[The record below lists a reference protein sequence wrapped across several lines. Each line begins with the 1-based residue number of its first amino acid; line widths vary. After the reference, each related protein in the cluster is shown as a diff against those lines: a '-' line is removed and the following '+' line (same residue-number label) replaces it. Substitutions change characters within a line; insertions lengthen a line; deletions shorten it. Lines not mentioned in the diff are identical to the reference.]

1 MLNIALIA
9 QDQKKEL
16 MIQFCM
22 AYCGVLSKHHVC
34 ATTTTAKLVSE
45 ATGLKIEKLLPGNQ
59 GGEQQ
64 ISARVSYNEIDLVLY
79 FRDPMEIKTYDADI
93 HSIVRLCD
101 VHNIPI
107 ATNVA
112 TAEMLILGLDRGD
125 LDWRRV
131 AHHKF

>member
-9 QDQKKEL
+9 QDKKKEL
-16 MIQFCM
+16 MVQFCM
-22 AYCGVLSKHHVC
+22 AYCGILSKHRVC
-34 ATTTTAKLVSE
+34 ATTTTAKLVSD
-45 ATGLKIEKLLPGNQ
+45 ATGLRIEKLLPGNQ

-79 FRDPMEIKTYDADI
+79 FRDPMYLPKYETDI

-101 VHNIPI
+101 LHNIPI

-112 TAEMLILGLDRGD
+112 TAEMLVLGMDRGD
-125 LDWRRV
+125 LDWRKI
-131 AHHKF
+131 AHPKL

>member
-9 QDQKKEL
+9 QDKKKEL
-16 MIQFCM
+16 MVQFCM
-22 AYCGVLSKHHVC
+22 AYCGIFSKHNVC

-45 ATGLKIEKLLPGNQ
+45 ATGLRIEKLLPGNQ

-79 FRDPMEIKTYDADI
+79 FRDPMHLSKYESDM

-101 VHNIPI
+101 LHNIPI

-112 TAEMLILGLDRGD
+112 TAEMLILGMDRGD
-125 LDWRRV
+125 LDWRAV
-131 AHHKF
+131 AHPKL